1 MTQQLEPWAL
11 KAVADTALERASG
24 QLRDL
29 LKDLAARL
37 DPFPAF
43 EGMQT
48 IQAVEVEPKGFRA
61 PDKGC
66 VVVCEDGEFYDLNL
80 QLIAG
85 PTPDMPMDQVDNF
98 KPLDLPPHEYVLY
111 AYAAIEALTRELES
125 RGAST

>member
-1 MTQQLEPWAL
+1 MLDCDSYRNSDSSDFDVGWRGVGGEPSLSVNCRYDDATTGPWAL

-48 IQAVEVEPKGFRA
+48 IQAVEIEPKGFRA

-66 VVVCEDGEFYDLNL
+66 VVVCEDG
-80 QLIAG
+80 
-85 PTPDMPMDQVDNF
+85 
-98 KPLDLPPHEYVLY
+98 
-111 AYAAIEALTRELES
+111 S
-125 RGAST
+125 STT